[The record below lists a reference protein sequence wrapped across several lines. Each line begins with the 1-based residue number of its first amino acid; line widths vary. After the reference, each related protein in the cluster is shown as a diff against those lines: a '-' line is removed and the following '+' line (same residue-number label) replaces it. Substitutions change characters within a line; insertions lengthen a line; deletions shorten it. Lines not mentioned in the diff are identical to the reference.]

1 MRCDSCCSYPN
12 GYITLA
18 PCLLSIVAY
27 ILTSIALYSCHLAD
41 TMINDVSIGLGMLY
55 REISSDSIYSSSIC
69 SPYFMASD
77 IVTDSQFSA
86 AQGVLHTALFCCYFK
101 L

>member
-1 MRCDSCCSYPN
+1 M
-12 GYITLA
+12 
-18 PCLLSIVAY
+18 
-27 ILTSIALYSCHLAD
+27 YSCHLAD
-41 TMINDVSIGLGMLY
+41 TMINDVSIGLGLLY
-55 REISSDSIYSSSIC
+55 REISSDSIYLSSSIC